1 MQLMCLIELNIF
13 LKKKVIFCF
22 KSKDKESFEILL
34 NCKKVSSHNKKVSSH
49 NKKVVIFN
57 SLMLF

>member
-1 MQLMCLIELNIF
+1 MCLIELNIF

-34 NCKKVSSHNKKVSSH
+34 NCKKVSSHNKKV
-49 NKKVVIFN
+49 VIFN